1 MCKRANFA
9 YSLQDVRLYERRL
22 ARTLHS
28 RHGGGCSYPYVSVFA
43 TVVDCHPTY
52 PIKMSMAVRSI
63 LWLAVPP
70 NRESARCTASCSP
83 CPPPA
88 NGSGGWWSSE
98 PALTPHT
105 WYTIFPHS
113 ITIGNKNPDLYVSD
127 PCMDLASCRHSTT
140 AAGWARD
147 VFEGQRV
154 VYPLLD
160 TSHKEAPRRGRVE
173 ATAAM
178 AMVVE

>member
-1 MCKRANFA
+1 
-9 YSLQDVRLYERRL
+9 
-22 ARTLHS
+22 
-28 RHGGGCSYPYVSVFA
+28 
-43 TVVDCHPTY
+43 
-52 PIKMSMAVRSI
+52 
-63 LWLAVPP
+63 
-70 NRESARCTASCSP
+70 
-83 CPPPA
+83 
-88 NGSGGWWSSE
+88 
-98 PALTPHT
+98 
-105 WYTIFPHS
+105 
-113 ITIGNKNPDLYVSD
+113 
-127 PCMDLASCRHSTT
+127 MDLASCRHSTT